1 VAAIGLLVVVACA
14 LQHLGQ
20 SEEIHDPPIDLD
32 VIEELVESFSFS
44 EIKKR
49 SLAAKYCT
57 VLCESVSDKT
67 TLLEIGGVILPLER
81 HTIFVSF
88 APTADD
94 TTRTALPK
102 ELRLAL
108 IHHKDHFFKGGLTLQ
123 VASSILAPPAYIF

>member
-1 VAAIGLLVVVACA
+1 MGVL
-14 LQHLGQ
+14 
-20 SEEIHDPPIDLD
+20 
-32 VIEELVESFSFS
+32 EELVESFSFR

-49 SLAAKYCT
+49 SLAARHCT

-67 TLLEIGGVILPLER
+67 TLMEIGGIILPLER

-123 VASSILAPPAYIF
+123 VASSILARPEYIF

>member
-1 VAAIGLLVVVACA
+1 M
-14 LQHLGQ
+14 
-20 SEEIHDPPIDLD
+20 
-32 VIEELVESFSFS
+32 ESFSFD

-49 SLAAKYCT
+49 SLVAKHCT

-67 TLLEIGGVILPLER
+67 TLLEIGGIILPLER

-94 TTRTALPK
+94 TTRTALSK

-108 IHHKDHFFKGGLTLQ
+108 IHYKDHFFKGGLTLH
-123 VASSILAPPAYIF
+123 VAFSILAPPA